1 MISQFRKTGEIYN
14 IDARGGR
21 RIFHEVFTL
30 SDSDMLRIQNEFLY
44 EALDF
49 VGKKA
54 ARKYVELGYQT
65 VYAVHF
71 GKRPHIHFAINAV
84 SFADGYKWH
93 ARRTDIWQREK
104 MLNELLLEFAN
115 QVNPITSF
123 EELYR

>member
-1 MISQFRKTGEIYN
+1 
-14 IDARGGR
+14 
-21 RIFHEVFTL
+21 
-30 SDSDMLRIQNEFLY
+30 MLRIQHEFLY

-54 ARKYVELGYQT
+54 AREYFELGYQT
-65 VYAVHF
+65 VYVVHF
-71 GKRPHIHFAINAV
+71 DKRPHIHFAINAV